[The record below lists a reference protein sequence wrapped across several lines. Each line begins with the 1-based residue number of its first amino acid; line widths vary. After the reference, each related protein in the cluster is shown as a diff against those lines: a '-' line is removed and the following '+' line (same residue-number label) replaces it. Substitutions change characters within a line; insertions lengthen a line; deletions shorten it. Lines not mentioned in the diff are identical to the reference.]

1 MSSAD
6 EDVTM
11 FTKRLT
17 EMERKLFM
25 AGASATAAHLQW
37 KTSGSRK
44 IHVCETIARSTK
56 QSRAVTPHIDEPDD
70 KKTRVE

>member
-11 FTKRLT
+11 YTRRLT
-17 EMERKLFM
+17 EMERKLFV

-37 KTSGSRK
+37 KTFGSRK
-44 IHVCETIARSTK
+44 IHVFEITARSTK
-56 QSRAVTPHIDEPDD
+56 QSRAVTPHLDEPDG
-70 KKTRVE
+70 KKKRMR

>member
-1 MSSAD
+1 MSSAE

-11 FTKRLT
+11 YTKRLT

-37 KTSGSRK
+37 KTFGSRK
-44 IHVCETIARSTK
+44 IHVCETTSRSSK
-56 QSRAVTPHIDEPDD
+56 QSRAVTPHLDEPED
-70 KKTRVE
+70 KKKRVE